1 MSRFVAQAVA
11 TLRKVN
17 NGEPLDE
24 CDVAIIGNSLT
35 RTIGDGRTPFQRTR
49 SHFIIGTE
57 RFGILDGFD
66 YYRTILLK
74 RKSGV
79 WYPDSNMSELSIF
92 EVYTGSQL
100 EPPDHYSYR
109 MEDGSP
115 DEHAEELLDR
125 GHIGPCFSG
134 TYQEALDPKAISSL
148 RNFVAELSQID
159 STTAVEKRQE
169 LEQYLRSQTPGS
181 RFIRDCD
188 LNGTLD
194 AFLKNHH
201 FQGKRRSLYNPKQ
214 KVADLVRHATN
225 YAREVL
231 RKNPMT
237 ADIADHLEEYVRI
250 GQICEY
256 QGDWKWHF

>member
-1 MSRFVAQAVA
+1 MSRFVAQAVVA
-11 TLRKVN
+11 LRKVN
-17 NGEPLDE
+17 NGETLDE
-24 CDVAIIGNSLT
+24 CDVAIIDNSLT
-35 RTIGDGRTPFQRTR
+35 RIIQERRTPFQRTR
-49 SHFIIGTE
+49 KHFVIGTE
-57 RFGILDGFD
+57 RFRILDGFD

-100 EPPDHYSYR
+100 EPPDNYSYR
-109 MEDGSP
+109 PEDGSP
-115 DEHAEELLDR
+115 NELAEELLDR

-134 TYQEALDPKAISSL
+134 SYQEALDAEAISSL
-148 RNFVAELSQID
+148 REYVAELSQTD
-159 STTAVEKRQE
+159 STTAVERRQE
-169 LEQYLRSQTPGS
+169 LEHFLRTQTPGC
-181 RFIRDCD
+181 RFIPDGD
-188 LNGTLD
+188 LNGTMN
-194 AFLKNHH
+194 AYLKNHQ

-256 QGDWKWHF
+256 QGDWKWRF